1 MKKNYL
7 APTLE
12 AANVELEQG
21 IAVSGYQVGV
31 QDFLYDGEEEYL
43 M

>member
-7 APTLE
+7 APAVEVT
-12 AANVELEQG
+12 NVELEQG

-31 QDFLYDGEEEYL
+31 QDFIYDGEEEYL